1 MTLAKLMR
9 KQCFN
14 LLNHLNK
21 MSTKSIDSK
30 IYEKELQLSENSLK
44 IQSDFKLLGM
54 FNNYM
59 SQIQLTEI
67 LN

>member
-1 MTLAKLMR
+1 
-9 KQCFN
+9 
-14 LLNHLNK
+14 